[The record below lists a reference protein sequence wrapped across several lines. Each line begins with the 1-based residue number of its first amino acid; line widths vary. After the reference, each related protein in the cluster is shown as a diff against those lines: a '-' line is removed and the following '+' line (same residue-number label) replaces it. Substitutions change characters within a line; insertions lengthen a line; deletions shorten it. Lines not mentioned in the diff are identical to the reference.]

1 MHILTM
7 CLLLYFSTD
16 SECFA
21 KFLYLVFLQI
31 HDILH
36 IHVAT
41 HGLFPFNL
49 ADFHGLWEV
58 SRSTNRYHSV
68 THKKFFYF
76 WFGLCPTP
84 HKRVGKPNQCLSKK
98 HIEQC

>member
-21 KFLYLVFLQI
+21 KFLYLVFLHI
-31 HDILH
+31 HDIRH

-49 ADFHGLWEV
+49 ADFTVFGRYQEV
-58 SRSTNRYHSV
+58 QIGTS
-68 THKKFFYF
+68 
-76 WFGLCPTP
+76 
-84 HKRVGKPNQCLSKK
+84 Q
-98 HIEQC
+98 